1 MYTSWKNH
9 LVAISTAQPHTDSA
23 CSHQVVQE
31 IERRLWPSQSG
42 FHQVAL
48 VATYSCIWKWGSIHR
63 QVMALLKDNHDTPLE
78 FDTHM
83 GVGQS
88 WSTWHAGFGWVSGLY
103 VSAAQKRVEYCLLLI
118 PIKKQWQLWIN
129 INWRCTNGMNKQHK
143 HLLFGAWPGIQHI
156 IQNIITL
163 V

>member
-103 VSAAQKRVEYCLLLI
+103 VSAAQKRVEYCWFQLKNSGNSELTLI
-118 PIKKQWQLWIN
+118 GDVPTGWIN
-129 INWRCTNGMNKQHK
+129 NTNIFF
-143 HLLFGAWPGIQHI
+143 LAPDREFTISFR
-156 IQNIITL
+156 T
-163 V
+163 